1 MVTETGTPPVQ
12 MRCPRCSRPADATTT
27 ITTRDGRDRVY
38 RCNHC
43 ELTFRTHE
51 GYCVQ
56 GRFWARDAAG
66 AWIRTDEM

>member
-1 MVTETGTPPVQ
+1 MAFRAKARGERGTMSDVKF
-12 MRCPRCSRPADATTT
+12 
-27 ITTRDGRDRVY
+27 Y